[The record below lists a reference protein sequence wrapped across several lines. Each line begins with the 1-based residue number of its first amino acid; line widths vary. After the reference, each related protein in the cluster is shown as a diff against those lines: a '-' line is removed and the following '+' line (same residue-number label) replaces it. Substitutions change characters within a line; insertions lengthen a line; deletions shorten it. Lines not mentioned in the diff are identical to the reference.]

1 MREGGTQRGKK
12 EEKRKE
18 KKEKEIKLNYT
29 TLCFNPTK

>member
-29 TLCFNPTK
+29 TLCFNPK